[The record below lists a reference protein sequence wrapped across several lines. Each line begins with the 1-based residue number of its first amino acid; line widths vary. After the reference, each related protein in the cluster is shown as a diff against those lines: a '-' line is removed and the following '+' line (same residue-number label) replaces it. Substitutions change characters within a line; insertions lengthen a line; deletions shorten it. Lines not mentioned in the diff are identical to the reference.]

1 MKGLYVIL
9 VPVIVGIS
17 LGIYITSNIIS
28 DNMNNESLLTNTK
41 LMENGSPMI
50 GATNAQIS
58 IVEFGDYQCT
68 FCYKFHQDTFNN
80 IQIEYIDSGKVN
92 YVYRDF
98 PLNGHDSVLAA
109 EASYCAGDQGKYWN
123 YHNLLFTNWAGE
135 NTGWININSLTKFAI
150 QVDLDIFEFNKCLN
164 TNKYYQKVMDNENY
178 AKKIGINATPSFLIF
193 DDKELIRIIGA
204 EQLDK
209 FQSVIN
215 QLSSK

>member
-1 MKGLYVIL
+1 M
-9 VPVIVGIS
+9 PVIVGIS
-17 LGIYITSNIIS
+17 LGIYITSNITL
-28 DNMNNESLLTNTK
+28 DNVNNESLLTNIK
-41 LMENGSPMI
+41 LMENGSPVF

-68 FCYKFHQDTFNN
+68 FCYKFHQNTFNN
-80 IQIEYIDSGKVN
+80 IKIEYIDSGKVN

-109 EASYCAGDQGKYWN
+109 EASYCAGDQGKYWS
-123 YHNLLFTNWAGE
+123 YHNLLFNNWAGE
-135 NTGWININSLTKFAI
+135 NTGWININSLIKFATKAN
-150 QVDLDIFEFNKCLN
+150 LDISEFNKCLD
-164 TNKYYQKVMDNENY
+164 THKYYQKVMDNESY
-178 AKKIGINATPSFLIF
+178 ANKIGINATPSFLIF

-204 EQLDK
+204 EQLNK